1 MKQII
6 LISLLFIY
14 NICTAQTTFKNER
27 LGFSINQPNKWIV
40 AEEGETVQNLEEHI
54 KLDKATLKKLIDTHK
69 GTYQVVTFFK
79 YPINSR
85 HGVIPTIK
93 IVLKNN
99 GTASFEDF
107 KKSIERSF
115 SGMKDIFPDFKF
127 IEQPTVKY
135 IDGKQC
141 VFAMCD
147 YTLTAHNGQE
157 KVKIMVYA
165 VPVNDSFYQITF
177 MDSEKEDNSKLFE
190 KIVESIEIEE

>member
-1 MKQII
+1 MKNII
-6 LISLLFIY
+6 IFLLLFVY
-14 NICTAQTTFKNER
+14 NLCSAQTTFKDER
-27 LGFSINQPNKWIV
+27 LGFSIQQPKKWIV
-40 AEEGETVQNLEEHI
+40 AGEGETVQNLKEHI
-54 KLDKATLKKLIDTHK
+54 KLDKATLKKLIDIHK

-115 SGMKDIFPDFKF
+115 LGMKDIFPDFKF

-135 IDGKQC
+135 IDGKKC

-190 KIVESIEIEE
+190 EILKSIRIEE

>member
-1 MKQII
+1 MKNII
-6 LISLLFIY
+6 LISVLFVY
-14 NICTAQTTFKNER
+14 TICKAQTTFKNER
-27 LGFSINQPNKWIV
+27 LGFSIEQPKKWIV
-40 AEEGETVQNLEEHI
+40 AEEGETVQNLKEHI

-99 GTASFEDF
+99 GTPSFEDF

-127 IEQPTVKY
+127 IEQPTIKY
-135 IDGKQC
+135 IGDIQC

-147 YTLTAHNGQE
+147 YTLTAYNGQE
-157 KVKIMVYA
+157 KVKLKVYA
-165 VPVNDSFYQITF
+165 LPVDDSFYQITF

-190 KIVESIEIEE
+190 KVVESIRIEQ

>member
-6 LISLLFIY
+6 IILLLFIY
-14 NICTAQTTFKNER
+14 NLCSAQTIFKNER
-27 LGFSINQPNKWIV
+27 LGFSIDQPKKWII
-40 AEEGETVQNLEEHI
+40 AEEGETVQNLKDHI

-79 YPINSR
+79 YPINSK

-107 KKSIERSF
+107 KKSIERSYT
-115 SGMKDIFPDFKF
+115 GIKDIFPDFRF
-127 IEQPTVKY
+127 TEQPTVKY
-135 IDGKQC
+135 VDDKKC
-141 VFAMCD
+141 VFAACD

-157 KVKIMVYA
+157 KVKLTVYA
-165 VPVNDSFYQITF
+165 VPVNDSFYQITL
-177 MDSEKEDNSKLFE
+177 MDSEKEDNSIIFE
-190 KIVESIEIEE
+190 EISRSIRIE

>member
-1 MKQII
+1 MKNII
-6 LISLLFIY
+6 IISLLLVY
-14 NICTAQTTFKNER
+14 NICNSQTTFKNER
-27 LGFSINQPNKWIV
+27 LGFSIDHPNKWIV
-40 AEEGETVQNLEEHI
+40 AEEGETVQNLKEHI

-79 YPINSR
+79 YPINSK

-99 GTASFEDF
+99 RTTSFDDF
-107 KKSIERSF
+107 KKNIVSSYKGI
-115 SGMKDIFPDFKF
+115 KDIFPDFSF
-127 IEQPTVKY
+127 TEQPTVKY

-141 VFAMCD
+141 VFAMCN

-177 MDSEKEDNSKLFE
+177 MDSEKENNSKLFE
-190 KIVESIEIEE
+190 KIVESIKIEE